1 MNWRSKS
8 LWLPIQIV
16 CMAALVII
24 AISFVNRKQEET
36 VYKDLL
42 VSIEDRYEN
51 FFVDEEDV
59 IAMITDNGEKVFEGK
74 FITELDIKLL
84 EDKVKN
90 ESFIKDAE
98 VYRDLKGNVLV
109 RATQRRPIARIIS
122 ESGNHRY
129 IAADGTVLP
138 VSRKYTAKV
147 VLIRG
152 LETLKPGD
160 NILNME
166 ETLNL
171 MDVLEFIYKDE
182 FWKAQI
188 TEIEIQRNGDLI
200 LYTQVS
206 RQYVEFGKPEIVENK
221 FARLKIFYKDI
232 LPRKGWNVYERVNL
246 KFKDQIICE

>member
-1 MNWRSKS
+1 
-8 LWLPIQIV
+8 
-16 CMAALVII
+16 
-24 AISFVNRKQEET
+24 
-36 VYKDLL
+36 
-42 VSIEDRYEN
+42 
-51 FFVDEEDV
+51 
-59 IAMITDNGEKVFEGK
+59 
-74 FITELDIKLL
+74 
-84 EDKVKN
+84 
-90 ESFIKDAE
+90 
-98 VYRDLKGNVLV
+98 
-109 RATQRRPIARIIS
+109 
-122 ESGNHRY
+122 
-129 IAADGTVLP
+129 
-138 VSRKYTAKV
+138 
-147 VLIRG
+147 
-152 LETLKPGD
+152 
-160 NILNME
+160 ME

>member
-1 MNWRSKS
+1 MT
-8 LWLPIQIV
+8 
-16 CMAALVII
+16 ALVII
-24 AISFVNRKQEET
+24 AIGFGNRKQGQII
-36 VYKDLL
+36 YKDLL

-59 IAMITDNGEKVFEGK
+59 IEMITDNGQKVFEGK
-74 FITELDIKLL
+74 LVTELDLKLL
-84 EDKVKN
+84 ENKVKK

-122 ESGNHRY
+122 ESGNHLY
-129 IAADGTVLP
+129 IATDGTILP
-138 VSRKYTAKV
+138 ISRKYTAKV

-152 LETLKPGD
+152 LTSLKPGD
-160 NILNME
+160 NILTKT
-166 ETLNL
+166 ETRSL
-171 MDVLEFIYKDE
+171 MNVLEFIYRDE

-188 TEIEIQRNGDLI
+188 TEIEVQKNGDLI
-200 LYTQVS
+200 FYTQVS
-206 RQYVEFGKPEIVENK
+206 RQYVEFGKPEIIENK